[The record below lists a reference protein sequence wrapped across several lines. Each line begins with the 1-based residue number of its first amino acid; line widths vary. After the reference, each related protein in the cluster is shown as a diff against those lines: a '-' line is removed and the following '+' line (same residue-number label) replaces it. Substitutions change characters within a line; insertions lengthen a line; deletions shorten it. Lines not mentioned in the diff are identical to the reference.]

1 MKSITNM
8 ELVQKTCC
16 LYLRVSS
23 EEQVANFSLGNQEKL
38 CTEKAERLGYKIIKK
53 YSDEGE
59 SAKTTDRPQ
68 FLEMVS
74 YIKSNKVDAVIV
86 YHSSRFSRN
95 VLDFLLIKRDIA
107 KHGTV
112 IVSCTEENLGQ
123 DNPESNLIS
132 IVLSA
137 INQYDN
143 ENKARASKNGLKR
156 RWEQGYFM
164 TKCPL
169 GFKSVTVNG
178 RPDSMQDE
186 TWYPILQRMFHRIY
200 NERLSLFQ
208 ATKELNKYGLKH
220 FDFRSVK
227 DMFCNT
233 AYIGYPH
240 SRKYGTSLTRRIEP
254 MIPEHIFF
262 EVKNILTG
270 KKYGNYSRLRKDFAL
285 RKLLK
290 CPACNTNMTSAWSKG
305 QYKKYPYYICH
316 GKDHRMNLNRDNAE
330 DSYLELLR
338 GITVSQKR
346 IDYIVIL
353 LKKIYQTK
361 YKDLLLSRHIVK
373 DDIDDLKKILDTL
386 KMKHLK
392 GIYNDEEYLQMKE
405 ELQTE
410 IMTKETL
417 LPEKKMDIRD
427 IDTVLEFMKFF
438 LTNLDKLFL
447 RATPE
452 GRMAIGSS
460 IFPKGITYEDG
471 KCRTDEIGRGYELIR
486 HYATSKGDYVPRVRV
501 ELT

>member
-1 MKSITNM
+1 M
-8 ELVQKTCC
+8 EVVQKTCC

-23 EEQVANFSLGNQEKL
+23 EEQKTNFSLGNQEKF
-38 CTEKAERLGYKIIKK
+38 CNEKAERLGYKILKIYK
-53 YSDEGE
+53 DEGE

-68 FLEMVS
+68 FLEMLS
-74 YIKSNKVDAVIV
+74 YVKNNKKVDAVIV

-95 VLDFLLIKRDIA
+95 VLDFLLIKQDLA

-112 IVSCTEENLGQ
+112 ILSCTEENIGQ

-143 ENKARASKNGLKR
+143 ENKARASSNGLRR

-164 TKCPL
+164 TKTPL
-169 GFKSVTVNG
+169 GFKSVVVNG
-178 RPDSMQDE
+178 RPDSAPDE

-200 NERLSLFQ
+200 NERLTLFQ
-208 ATKELNKYGLKH
+208 ATSELNKLGLKQ

-227 DMFCNT
+227 DMFTNT

-240 SRKYGTSLTRRIEP
+240 SRKYGTSPTRRIEP

-262 EVKNILTG
+262 EVKNILLG
-270 KKYGNYSRLRKDFAL
+270 KKYGNYSRLRKDYAL

-290 CPACNTNMTSAWSKG
+290 CPTCGANMTSAWSKG
-305 QYKKYPYYICH
+305 GRGVKYPYYICNLR
-316 GKDHRMNLNRDNAE
+316 KDHRANLNRDKVE
-330 DSYLELLR
+330 DSFLELLK
-338 GITVSQKR
+338 GITVNQKR
-346 IDYIVIL
+346 MDYLTAL
-353 LKKIYQTK
+353 LREKYQSK

-373 DDIDDLKKILDTL
+373 DDIDDLKKTLATL
-386 KMKHLK
+386 KLKHLR
-392 GIYNDEEYLQMKE
+392 GIYDDEEYLEIKE
-405 ELQTE
+405 QLKTE
-410 IMTKETL
+410 ILTKETL

-427 IDTVLEFMKFF
+427 IDTVLEFMKFY
-438 LTNLDKLFL
+438 LIHLDKLFL
-447 RATPE
+447 RAIPE

-460 IFPKGITYEDG
+460 IFPKGITFEDG
-471 KCRTDEIGRGYELIR
+471 KCRTDELGRGYEMIR